1 MSGAVLPQDGPA
13 LIAGIQ
19 LPAGQ
24 RIYGMESGDEM
35 PIAWATS
42 RRMAGASDAFF
53 ALSAAH
59 ARTGLVPILLSGS
72 DGMDDF
78 EEDFFGLEGPEDL
91 SLIDSMDPE
100 EVLSAQWDLG
110 DEDTF
115 DAYLERLRAPFG
127 AVFPGLAPAE
137 RRRLPRAV
145 LRAAVAEEEP
155 AFVAVVAA
163 ARPPDVP
170 AAVGWSVFGVDA
182 PGTPEACSLRISTV
196 LRSWETRF
204 GARPLR
210 IGGDSILRVLVER
223 PPSTLETATAV
234 AAEHLA
240 FADECDGVNGY
251 PVTELAQI
259 LVDKPVWHFWWD

>member
-1 MSGAVLPQDGPA
+1 MSGAVLPEDGPA

-24 RIYGMESGDEM
+24 LIYGMESGDEM

-42 RRMAGASDAFF
+42 RPMAGASDVFF

-72 DGMDDF
+72 DGMDDIQ
-78 EEDFFGLEGPEDL
+78 EDFFGLEGPEDL
-91 SLIDSMDPE
+91 SLIDAMDPE
-100 EVLSAQWDLG
+100 EVLAAHWDLG

-115 DAYLERLRAPFG
+115 DAYLEHLRAPYG

-137 RRRLPRAV
+137 RTRLPHAA
-145 LRAAVAEEEP
+145 LRSAAAGEDP
-155 AFVAVVAA
+155 AHLALVAA
-163 ARPPDVP
+163 SRPSDVP

-182 PGTPEACSLRISTV
+182 PGTPEARSLDISTV

-204 GARPLR
+204 AARPLR
-210 IGGDSILRVLVER
+210 IGGDSILLVLVER

-251 PVTELAQI
+251 PVTELAQV
-259 LVDKPVWHFWWD
+259 LVGKPVWQFWWD